1 MYAYV
6 VNHPFHS
13 PNGTMLNRGDVLTGE
28 DARWL
33 ECDTEESRAALQRC
47 GRIHAA
53 KIDATGDNVIP
64 TGLGG

>member
-28 DARWL
+28 DAQWL
-33 ECDTEESRAALQRC
+33 ERDSEESRAALQRC
-47 GRIHAA
+47 RRVHESRI
-53 KIDATGDNVIP
+53 DMTGSNVIP

>member
-6 VNHPFHS
+6 VNNPFHH

-33 ECDTEESRAALQRC
+33 ERNTEESRAALQRC
-47 GRIHAA
+47 GRIHESM
-53 KIDATGDNVIP
+53 IDTSGDNVSS
-64 TGLGG
+64 GLGG